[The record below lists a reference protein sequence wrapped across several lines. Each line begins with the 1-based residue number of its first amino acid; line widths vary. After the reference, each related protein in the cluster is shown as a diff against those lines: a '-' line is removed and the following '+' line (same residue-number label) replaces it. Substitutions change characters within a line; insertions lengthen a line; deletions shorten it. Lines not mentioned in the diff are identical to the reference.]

1 MGAIAE
7 ALSFRENASRHNP
20 IHALTGIFEP
30 HCQIAVAERQPV
42 ASIVQYVASAAEHM
56 GAGFRV
62 SLNDGERL
70 PLHLLPALPGRED
83 FAADIN
89 FLVEMYGVLL
99 GCPAVGLRLEVLGRA
114 MCPRFHV
121 DQTGIRLLCTYQ
133 GPGTEWLEDGAADR
147 SKLGPVSAGIG
158 DERSGIIRD
167 PSGIHRI
174 PPFAVALL
182 KGSGWQGN
190 SGRGIIHRSPQ
201 VPQSGVPRV
210 LLAMD
215 AIW

>member
-1 MGAIAE
+1 MIAVAE
-7 ALSFRENASRHNP
+7 ALPILETSHRPAP
-20 IHALTGIFEP
+20 IHSLTEIFAP

-42 ASIVQYVASAAEHM
+42 ASIVHYVAYAAEHM

-62 SLNDGERL
+62 SLNDGEHL
-70 PLHLLPALPGRED
+70 PLHLLPSFPGRED
-83 FAADIN
+83 FAADID

-133 GPGTEWLEDGAADR
+133 GPGTEWLEEGAADR
-147 SKLGPVSAGIG
+147 SKLGMSSAGIP
-158 DERSGIIRD
+158 DDRSGIIRD
-167 PSGIHRI
+167 ASGIHRI
-174 PPFAVALL
+174 PAFAVALL

-201 VPQSGVPRV
+201 VPQSEKARV

>member
-1 MGAIAE
+1 MDAVAE
-7 ALSFRENASRHNP
+7 ALPVRENANRHNP

-30 HCQIAVAERQPV
+30 DCQIAVAERQPV

-147 SKLGPVSAGIG
+147 SKLGPVSAGVG
-158 DERSGIIRD
+158 DERSGIILD
-167 PSGIHRI
+167 PAGIHHVEPYAI
-174 PPFAVALL
+174 ALL

-190 SGRGIIHRSPQ
+190 AGRGIIHRSPALREHA
-201 VPQSGVPRV
+201 PLRV
-210 LLAMD
+210 MLALD
-215 AIW
+215 ALW